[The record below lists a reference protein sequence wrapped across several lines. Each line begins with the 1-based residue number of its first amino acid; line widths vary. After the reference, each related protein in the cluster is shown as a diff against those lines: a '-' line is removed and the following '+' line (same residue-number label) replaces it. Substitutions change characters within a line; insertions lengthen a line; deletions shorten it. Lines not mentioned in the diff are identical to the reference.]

1 MVQVTKQEAGE
12 ILKDYLK
19 GHGISQAFVARKMG
33 ITRQTFNAYVN
44 GNYKFTADFAISA
57 ADALGISP
65 DIFLKKNYRKS
76 VEKEKDNGRTNQS
89 SSQK

>member
-33 ITRQTFNAYVN
+33 ITRQAFNAYVN
-44 GNYKFTADFAISA
+44 GNCKFTADFAISA

-65 DIFLKKNYRKS
+65 DIFF
-76 VEKEKDNGRTNQS
+76 KEKL
-89 SSQK
+89 QKIGKKGERQWKN

>member
-1 MVQVTKQEAGE
+1 MLQVTKQEAGE
-12 ILKDYLK
+12 ILQDYFK
-19 GHGISQAFVARKMG
+19 GPGISQAFVARQMG

-76 VEKEKDNGRTNQS
+76 VEKGERQWKN
-89 SSQK
+89 

>member
-1 MVQVTKQEAGE
+1 MVQVTEPDAHK
-12 ILKDYLK
+12 ILKSYLQD
-19 GHGISQAFVARKMG
+19 HGISQAFVARKMG

-76 VEKEKDNGRTNQS
+76 VEKGERQWKN
-89 SSQK
+89 